1 MLFKIKKR
9 NFIYYLIRNPKIMKN
24 LFLFPIFLLT
34 LNGFSQDHFSGIT
47 TSKRIGII
55 NVGLNPSELAN
66 LNNHFEVQLFSSS
79 INVSNNKIGFSDILN
94 GNNLEN
100 IIFKGTEPV
109 NFNVDTEFLGP
120 GFAIKLLK
128 WGFAVTSKGH
138 IKANIIDVDP
148 NLGSALTNSSLNAI
162 GGSAL
167 ISSDKNQRINGT
179 AWGEIG
185 FSAAHKIFEN
195 KKHKINAGLTL
206 KLLFPGAFA
215 NIGVDKF
222 NGRITDNLGNLQL
235 TNVNANLNIAYTGS
249 LGNEFTNTSDY
260 TKSVFGN
267 LQGIAT
273 DIGVNYQ
280 LLGSGKNYKL
290 KIGAALKNIGSM
302 TFKSSSNYS
311 TNYTLAIQGSQQLN
325 LNQFQ
330 NTNGVKNIEQI
341 LLNSGFLNKSAQN
354 RNFKIQLPTVFN
366 FYADI
371 KIITKINI
379 TLFTQQ
385 KIKSNSGN
393 DQITSQNIISATPR
407 FSVGFFEAYIPVA
420 INEISGTTAGI
431 GFRFGGFFLGSN
443 SVLTALSNEGKQAD
457 FYTGFRFGF
466 L

>member
-1 MLFKIKKR
+1 
-9 NFIYYLIRNPKIMKN
+9 MKN
-24 LFLFPIFLLT
+24 LLLFPILLLT
-34 LNGFSQDHFSGIT
+34 FNGFSQDHFSGIT
-47 TSKRIGII
+47 TSKRVGIL
-55 NVGLNPSELAN
+55 NVGMNPSELAN

-79 INVSNNKIGFSDILN
+79 INVSNNKIGFSDIIN

-120 GFAIKLLK
+120 GFAIKLLN
-128 WGFAVTSKGH
+128 WGFAITSKGH
-138 IKANIIDVDP
+138 IKANIVDVDP
-148 NLGSALTNSSLNAI
+148 NLGSALTNSALNAI
-162 GGSAL
+162 GSSAI

-185 FSAAHKIFEN
+185 FSAAHKIFET
-195 KKHKINAGLTL
+195 KKHKINAGITL

-215 NIGVDKF
+215 NIGADKF
-222 NGRITDNLGNLQL
+222 NGTITDNLGNLQL
-235 TNVNANLNIAYTGS
+235 TNANANLNIAYTGS

-267 LQGIAT
+267 LQGLAT
-273 DIGVNYQ
+273 DIGVDYQ
-280 LLGSGKNYKL
+280 LLGSGNNYKL

-302 TFKSSSNYS
+302 TFKSASNYS
-311 TNYTLAIQGSQQLN
+311 NNYTLAIQGSQQLN

-330 NTNGVKNIEQI
+330 NANGVEDIEQI
-341 LLNSGFLNKSAQN
+341 LLNSGFLNKAPQN
-354 RNFKIQLPTVFN
+354 SDFKVQLPTVFN
-366 FYADI
+366 LYADI
-371 KIITKINI
+371 KIIPKVSL

-385 KIKSNSGN
+385 KIKSNGGN

-407 FSVGFFEAYIPVA
+407 FSIGLFETYIPVA
-420 INEISGTTAGI
+420 SNEVSGTTAGI
-431 GFRFGGFFLGSN
+431 GFRLGGFFLGSN
-443 SVLTALSNEGKQAD
+443 SVLTALTSDGKQAD